1 MNKFVTNREKTAVGH
16 VPRPAAPADWLKIS
30 RTCCLDFPMYR
41 LEAAFG
47 REHRGRKGQRA
58 EARDALRTVS
68 SPTLEVAGAGRRN
81 EQHRNTNQG
90 FCEIPNQ
97 RKE

>member
-1 MNKFVTNREKTAVGH
+1 MNKFITEREKTAAGQVT
-16 VPRPAAPADWLKIS
+16 RPAAAADWLKIS

-58 EARDALRTVS
+58 GAREALGLLAY
-68 SPTLEVAGAGRRN
+68 P
-81 EQHRNTNQG
+81 
-90 FCEIPNQ
+90 
-97 RKE
+97 